1 MAGFLSTDS
10 MEEILASLQSSISAD
25 IKAEL
30 GVRLDAAVDKMDAK
44 LMSQTASILRKYDI
58 SAQARF
64 SSSDEHLAA
73 LDEKFDEKTENLKEI
88 LEKFQKSLARPP
100 ARLPGWWMPPSPSS
114 TGSFADRLPD
124 PSVLK
129 ITAKSLVL
137 KQDVVALLDAWLVDA
152 NIDKQFYEIRG
163 DSLGRHFSIK
173 FEGDHGSDRLRSQQA
188 FGTLRSRAGVWR
200 KFAVVG
206 PSGTKID
213 LFIGKD
219 KSQAQ
224 IRGEIG
230 LKRLLKV
237 VQQALPL
244 EPSVHLL
251 RREKQVAYKWQPLVR
266 LDVEGGT
273 FKLKW
278 NDPVVS
284 AAGVDRV
291 AIDWNF
297 RLAMGAN
304 ARSQIKWCSLG
315 GGSPCS

>member
-1 MAGFLSTDS
+1 MAGLPAAQHL
-10 MEEILASLQSSISAD
+10 EEMLASLQSSISAD

-44 LMSQTASILRKYDI
+44 LMSQTASLLRKYEI

-64 SSSDEHLAA
+64 SSFDERLAA
-73 LDEKFDEKTENLKEI
+73 LDEKFDEKTEKLKDT
-88 LEKFQKSLARPP
+88 LENFQKSLARPP
-100 ARLPGWWMPPSPSS
+100 APPSPRSDDSS

-137 KQDVVALLDAWLVDA
+137 KQDVVTLLDAWLVDA

-163 DSLGRHFSIK
+163 DTLGRHFSIK

-266 LDVEGGT
+266 LDIEGGA

-278 NDPVVS
+278 NDPVVE

-304 ARSQIKWCSLG
+304 ARTQIKWCSLG
-315 GGSPCS
+315 GGSPSS